1 MKEEER
7 LTQLLIAEGLPTEAA
22 RARSGD
28 LAHRKKFH
36 ASRFT
41 FHVSV
46 IATVKNEAQTVHR
59 LLDSLAAQ
67 TRPPDEVVIVDGGST
82 DGTVGVLEECAARG
96 ALPLKVLA
104 RPGTNISQ
112 GRNAAI
118 AVASGEIIASTD
130 AGVRLSPNWLE
141 ELVKP
146 FEKEREEKKIS
157 EIRVIRGKE
166 ELYVVSG
173 FFLPDPQTV
182 FETAMGATVLPV
194 LADVKPEKFLPSS
207 RSVAFR
213 KAAWE
218 QVGGYPE
225 WLDYCEDLIFD
236 FKLRELGPFAFA
248 PRALAYFRPRT
259 SLVAFFQQ
267 YYPYARGDGKADLWR
282 ARHAVR
288 YSTYLII
295 IPAIFLLGLWWTP
308 LWWLLFLVGGAIVFR
323 TPYKRLWPMIKSYG
337 FADKVKAIL
346 LVPIIRVTGDM
357 AKMIGYPVGVLWRLR
372 HRYG

>member
-1 MKEEER
+1 MV
-7 LTQLLIAEGLPTEAA
+7 
-22 RARSGD
+22 
-28 LAHRKKFH
+28 
-36 ASRFT
+36 
-41 FHVSV
+41 HVSV
-46 IATVKNEAQTVHR
+46 IVTVKNEAQTVHR
-59 LLDSLAAQ
+59 LLDSLVAQ
-67 TRPPDEVVIVDGGST
+67 TRPPDEVIIVDGGST
-82 DGTVGVLEECAARG
+82 DGTVGVLEEYAAG
-96 ALPLKVLA
+96 ESLPLTVLA

-141 ELVKP
+141 ELVSP
-146 FEKEREEKKIS
+146 FREG
-157 EIRVIRGKE
+157 VH
-166 ELYVVSG
+166 VVSG
-173 FFLPDPQTV
+173 FFAPDSQSV
-182 FETAMGATVLPV
+182 FETAMSATVLPV

-225 WLDYCEDLIFD
+225 WLDYCEDLVFD
-236 FKLRELGPFAFA
+236 FKLRERGPFAFA

-259 SLVAFFQQ
+259 SLAAFFQQ
-267 YYPYARGDGKADLWR
+267 YYRYARGDGKADLWR
-282 ARHAVR
+282 VRHAVR
-288 YSTYLII
+288 YSTYLIAL
-295 IPAIFLLGLWWTP
+295 PAIFLLGLWRTP
-308 LWWLLFLVGGAIVFR
+308 LWWLLFLAGGAVMLR

-346 LVPIIRVTGDM
+346 WVPIIRVTGDV

-372 HRYG
+372 RDSGFDTPSATQPKGNETTK